1 MLSSFYNLHLFH
13 QCLTTEISHTSFTKP
28 QKKYEYYKCQSPSD
42 HVIIGTDQN
51 KIHTSITQYQSSL
64 DVILKI
70 PLIVYGYIRKYK
82 QFYPKEI
89 IQIIYKF
96 YFIKILNYKIKGIG
110 NNQYGQ
116 QGIGNRK
123 NIQTLTT
130 SKTYQKQIK
139 NIINGYQSI
148 YILFTDST
156 YECCGNNI
164 YGQLGI
170 NMYSHEINTFVENNN
185 IKI

>member
-89 IQIIYKF
+89 IQIIYNF
-96 YFIKILNYKIKGIG
+96 YFIIINYQIKTIG
-110 NNQYGQ
+110 SNVKGQ
-116 QGIGNRK
+116 QGIGNYK
-123 NIQTLTT
+123 YVKTLTT
-130 SKTYQKQIK
+130 VKTYQK
-139 NIINGYQSI
+139 SI
-148 YILFTDST
+148 Q
-156 YECCGNNI
+156 N
-164 YGQLGI
+164 
-170 NMYSHEINTFVENNN
+170 
-185 IKI
+185 